1 MKNGDVPSKTLKF
14 HEGTQQ
20 YHSSHLRTPAIFR
33 RRTNLQSIMR
43 QNLNAGVRCFWFK
56 YTHTEYK
63 LYMEPELFCCHGSLT
78 LAPGELW
85 ERHKQRCALIVL
97 LKFVDLGSSF
107 IRTFEQ
113 IELKGHPSFGTIYTY
128 IQSLRVCVCA
138 RICIYDFRL
147 FAVNIH
153 SLVHR
158 YIRTYVHTYIRT

>member
-1 MKNGDVPSKTLKF
+1 MKNDDVPSKTLKF
-14 HEGTQQ
+14 HEGTRQ

-43 QNLNAGVRCFWFK
+43 QNLNAGVRCFDLRILILSMSCTWSRSS
-56 YTHTEYK
+56 
-63 LYMEPELFCCHGSLT
+63 CCHGSLT

-113 IELKGHPSFGTIYTY
+113 IELKGHPSFGKIYTY

-138 RICIYDFRL
+138 RVYMYLWF
-147 FAVNIH
+147 
-153 SLVHR
+153 
-158 YIRTYVHTYIRT
+158 